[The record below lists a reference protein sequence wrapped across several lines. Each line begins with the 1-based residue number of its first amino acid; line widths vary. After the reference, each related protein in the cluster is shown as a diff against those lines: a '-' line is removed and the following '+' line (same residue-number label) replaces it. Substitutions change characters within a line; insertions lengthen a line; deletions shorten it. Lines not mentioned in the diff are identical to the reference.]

1 MKGIAQRSF
10 AMSYKTLLTILTDPA
25 KVTEVLDSSVRLAER
40 EDAHLDVLS
49 LGIDRTQLGYSY
61 IGGAAVL
68 AQVSMDRA
76 SEDAEKL
83 DAAART
89 ILNRQDVRWAAE
101 AAVAQLG
108 SVSSIVAT
116 KARFADLVLLPHPYG
131 KESAPEAEAVLE
143 AALFDGAAPVLLLP
157 GTLLPETLGKRV
169 VIAWNQGREAM
180 AAVRRALPLLR
191 KADLVN
197 IVVVDPPA
205 YGPERSDPGGA
216 LCQMLVRHGV
226 KAEVSVLARTM
237 PRVSDVLVRHV
248 RDQNADILV
257 MGAYGHSRFREA
269 ILGGATRD
277 MLELAQVP
285 VFLAH

>member
-1 MKGIAQRSF
+1 MEGIAQRSF
-10 AMSYKTLLTILTDPA
+10 AMSFKTLLTILTDPA
-25 KVTEVLDSSVRLAER
+25 KVTEILDSSVRLAER

-131 KESAPEAEAVLE
+131 NDSAPEAEAVLE

>member
-1 MKGIAQRSF
+1 MSF
-10 AMSYKTLLTILTDPA
+10 KTLLTILTDPA
-25 KVTEVLDSSVRLAER
+25 KVTEILDSSVRLAAR

-131 KESAPEAEAVLE
+131 KDRAPEAEAVLE
-143 AALFDGAAPVLLLP
+143 AALFEGAAPVLLLP

-197 IVVVDPPA
+197 IAVVDPPA

-248 RDQNADILV
+248 RDQNADSLV

-277 MLELAQVP
+277 MLEMAQVP

>member
-1 MKGIAQRSF
+1 
-10 AMSYKTLLTILTDPA
+10 MSYKTLLTILTDPA
-25 KVTEVLDSSVRLAER
+25 KVTETLNSSVRLAAR

-76 SEDAEKL
+76 AEEAEKL
-83 DAAART
+83 DAAARV

-101 AAVAQLG
+101 AAVAQFGSLG
-108 SVSSIVAT
+108 AIVAT

-131 KESAPEAEAVLE
+131 KENAPEAEAVLE
-143 AALFDGAAPVLLLP
+143 SVLFDGAAPVLLLP
-157 GTLLPETLGKRV
+157 STLLSDTMGKRV

-191 KADLVN
+191 QADLVN
-197 IVVVDPPA
+197 IAVIDPPN

-226 KAEVSVLARTM
+226 KAEVSVLAKTM
-237 PRVSDVLVRHV
+237 PRVSEVLVRHV
-248 RDQNADILV
+248 RDQNADLLV

-277 MLELAQVP
+277 MLELAQGP